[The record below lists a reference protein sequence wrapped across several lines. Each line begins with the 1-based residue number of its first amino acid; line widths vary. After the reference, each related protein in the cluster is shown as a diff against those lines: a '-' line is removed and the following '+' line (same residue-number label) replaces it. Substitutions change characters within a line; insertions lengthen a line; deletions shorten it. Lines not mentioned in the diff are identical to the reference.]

1 MSLLR
6 RKNKNE
12 TLTKTPAENAAA
24 GSSITSAEHITAE
37 GPVQIGTG
45 NSINQIYYSS
55 APKAYLPA
63 PPPPVDEYCGHEN
76 ELNDI
81 FEMLT
86 RGRNVLLHTWGG
98 VGKTEFALKL
108 AAEHFSGNAVYLDCS
123 NSVNTALANCT
134 EGSTD
139 FKQQINCAVQE
150 LRERSHWLAI
160 FDNVQSAQDAK
171 TALSRLNGSGVR
183 VVLTARKK
191 LELNGCDAHELST
204 LGNDAAELFHRYH
217 IEKENGV
224 RRPYSEDEL
233 ACVEKI
239 VKLSGEHT
247 LTLEL
252 LAKTCRASGR
262 SVFDILKAM
271 NEEGFSLKGINTR
284 VVRQNED
291 EALRF
296 IEHLEKLYDIS
307 GIVNEHAELIP
318 LMKKLCVLD
327 VSDCQAGDLVRWC
340 TEEDNDRLNQLARLG
355 WLREKGLR
363 YTMHNVVSEVLKRK
377 LEPKFAD
384 IEETA
389 KALNMELDAIWNDT
403 ERRYSPQPALARARA
418 LLGACSEAQPLLGRI
433 ANDVGLI
440 EQAQG
445 RYNDS
450 MACLEKALE
459 IAKKAL
465 GKEHPSTATTYNN
478 VALLYSDMGDYKQAL
493 GYYEKAL
500 AIVEKVHGKEHP
512 DTAATY
518 NNIAVLYKVMDE
530 PKQAFDY
537 YEKALAIEKKVH
549 GKDHSSTATTYNN
562 IAGLYQDMGD
572 YKQALDYY
580 EKDLAISEKVHG
592 KEHPSTATT
601 YNNIAVLYKTM
612 GDYKQALG
620 YYEKAL
626 AIREKVLGKE
636 HPSTATIYNN
646 IAGLYR
652 IMGEPKQALDYYE
665 KALTICE
672 KVRGKEHPNTAI
684 IYHNVAGLHLDLSNP
699 AVAARYFAAALRIY
713 SKRNDEKYAEDE
725 MQGLKLAFSMD
736 GGKTEGF
743 QDWLDALLSSPE
755 LP

>member
-1 MSLLR
+1 MLFFR

-12 TLTKTPAENAAA
+12 TLTKTPVENAAA
-24 GSSITSAEHITAE
+24 GSSFTSAEHITAE
-37 GPVQIGTG
+37 GSVQIGNN
-45 NSINQIYYSS
+45 NSITQNYFSS

-76 ELNDI
+76 ELNEI
-81 FEMLT
+81 FERLT
-86 RGRNVLLHTWGG
+86 CGRNVLLHTWGG

-108 AAEHFSGNAVYLDCS
+108 AAEHFSGNAVFFDCS

-134 EGSTD
+134 VGSTD
-139 FKQQINCAVQE
+139 FGQQINCAVQE
-150 LRERSHWLAI
+150 LRERSSPLAI

-171 TALSRLNGSGVR
+171 TALSLLNGSGVR

-191 LELNGCDAHELST
+191 LELNGCDEHELST

-271 NEEGFSLKGINTR
+271 NEEGFSLEGINTR

-291 EALRF
+291 TALRF

-327 VSDCQAGDLVRWC
+327 VSECHARDLVRWC

-493 GYYEKAL
+493 
-500 AIVEKVHGKEHP
+500 
-512 DTAATY
+512 
-518 NNIAVLYKVMDE
+518 
-530 PKQAFDY
+530 DY
-537 YEKALAIEKKVH
+537 YEKALEIKERVL
-549 GKDHSSTATTYNN
+549 GKEHPSTAATYNN
-562 IAGLYQDMGD
+562 IAGLYQAMGD
-572 YKQALDYY
+572 YKQALDYF
-580 EKDLAISEKVHG
+580 
-592 KEHPSTATT
+592 
-601 YNNIAVLYKTM
+601 
-612 GDYKQALG
+612 
-620 YYEKAL
+620 EKAL
-626 AIREKVLGKE
+626 AIAEKVLGKE
-636 HPSTATIYNN
+636 HPSTVTVKNN
-646 IAGLYR
+646 INR
-652 IMGEPKQALDYYE
+652 
-665 KALTICE
+665 
-672 KVRGKEHPNTAI
+672 
-684 IYHNVAGLHLDLSNP
+684 
-699 AVAARYFAAALRIY
+699 
-713 SKRNDEKYAEDE
+713 
-725 MQGLKLAFSMD
+725 
-736 GGKTEGF
+736 
-743 QDWLDALLSSPE
+743 LLSE
-755 LP
+755 KQ

>member
-1 MSLLR
+1 MSFFR
-6 RKNKNE
+6 RKNKNAALLE
-12 TLTKTPAENAAA
+12 TLAENAA
-24 GSSITSAEHITAE
+24 GVSSFISAEHITA
-37 GPVQIGTG
+37 GGSAQIGNN
-45 NSINQIYYSS
+45 NSITQNYFSS

-81 FEMLT
+81 FERLT

-108 AAEHFSGNAVYLDCS
+108 AAERFGGNAVFFDCS

-139 FKQQINCAVQE
+139 FGQQINCAVQE

-171 TALSRLNGSGVR
+171 TALSLLNGSGVR

-191 LELNGCDAHELST
+191 LELNGCDEHELST

-233 ACVEKI
+233 ACVKKI

-262 SVFDILKAM
+262 SVFDILNAM
-271 NEEGFSLKGINTR
+271 NEKGFSLEGINTR

-291 EALRF
+291 TALRF

-307 GIVNEHAELIP
+307 GIVNDHTELIP

-327 VSDCQAGDLVRWC
+327 VSDCHAGDLVRWC
-340 TEEDNDRLNQLARLG
+340 AEEDNECLNQLVRLG

-389 KALNMELDAIWNDT
+389 KALDAELDDIRNNA
-403 ERRYSPQPALARARA
+403 ERCYSPQPALARASA
-418 LLGACSEAQPLLGRI
+418 LLGACGEAQPLLGRI

-450 MACLEKALE
+450 LAYY
-459 IAKKAL
+459 KKAL
-465 GKEHPSTATTYNN
+465 LIADKVLGEEHPNTATAYDNI
-478 VALLYSDMGDYKQAL
+478 AGLYQAMGDYKQAL
-493 GYYEKAL
+493 NYFEKAL
-500 AIVEKVHGKEHP
+500 KIKEKVLGKEQP
-512 DTAATY
+512 DTAVTY
-518 NNIAVLYKVMDE
+518 NNIAV
-530 PKQAFDY
+530 
-537 YEKALAIEKKVH
+537 
-549 GKDHSSTATTYNN
+549 
-562 IAGLYQDMGD
+562 LYQDMGD

-580 EKDLAISEKVHG
+580 EKDLAISEKV
-592 KEHPSTATT
+592 
-601 YNNIAVLYKTM
+601 
-612 GDYKQALG
+612 
-620 YYEKAL
+620 
-626 AIREKVLGKE
+626 LGKE
-636 HPSTATIYNN
+636 HPDTAATYNN
-646 IAGLYR
+646 IAGLYKA
-652 IMGEPKQALDYYE
+652 MGEPKQALDYYE
-665 KALTICE
+665 KALAIAE
-672 KVRGKEHPNTAI
+672 KVLGKEHPNTAI
-684 IYHNVAGLHLDLSNP
+684 TYNNVAVLYLELSKP

-713 SKRNDEKYAEDE
+713 SKRNDEKNAEDE
-725 MQGLKLAFSMD
+725 MQGLKLAFSKD
-736 GGKTEGF
+736 GGKPEGF
-743 QDWLDALLSSPE
+743 QDWIDALLSSPE